1 MNGSKISAI
10 SYYLPE
16 KTINNHDFASI
27 FPEWDAEQ
35 IEKKIGIVERHIAA
49 DDETA
54 TDMAVKAA
62 EKLFACYDRSKI
74 DFVLFCTQSP
84 DYKLPTSSCIIQ
96 SRLKLRTDIGTL
108 DFNLGCSGYVYGL
121 SQAKGLIASG
131 AAKSVLLLTAETYS
145 KYIHPDDKGN
155 RTIFGDAAT
164 ATVIEPSDGQKI
176 GEFVFGTDGSGADKL
191 MIKEGGAKTPFADAA
206 HSEAWLYMDGPEI
219 FNFTIATVPPMFK
232 ATLEKNGQTVESI
245 DYVVFHQ
252 ANAFMLNFL
261 RKSCSVPKEKFYVNM
276 RHTGNT
282 VSNTIPIAL
291 ADCLEQGLI
300 KNGNRVA
307 LIGFGVGL
315 SWAGTVIEIN
325 QEGIK

>member
-1 MNGSKISAI
+1 MQNCKISKI

-16 KTINNHDFASI
+16 KTISNQDFEKI

-35 IEKKIGIVERHIAA
+35 IEKKVGIVQRHIAA
-49 DDETA
+49 EDETA
-54 TDMAVKAA
+54 ADMAVKAA
-62 EKLFACYDRSKI
+62 EKLFENYDRSKV

-84 DYKLPTSSCIIQ
+84 DYKLPTSACMIQ
-96 SRLKLRTDIGTL
+96 DRLKLRTGIGAL

-121 SQAKGLIASG
+121 SLAKGLIASG
-131 AAKSVLLLTAETYS
+131 AAQNVLLLTAETYS
-145 KYIHPDDKGN
+145 KYMHAEDKVN

-164 ATVIEPSDGQKI
+164 ATIIDASDTDKL

-191 MIKEGGAKTPFADAA
+191 IVAEGGAKTPFTAA
-206 HSEAWLYMDGPEI
+206 NCAGAWISMDGPEI

-232 ATLEKNGQTVESI
+232 AVLEKNSATLESV
-245 DYVVFHQ
+245 DYVIFHQ

-261 RKSCSVPKEKFYVNM
+261 RKTSGIPKEKFYVNM
-276 RHTGNT
+276 RDTGNT

-291 ADCLEQGLI
+291 ADCLSEGLI
-300 KNGNRVA
+300 KRGDRVA
-307 LIGFGVGL
+307 LVGFGVGL

-325 QEGIK
+325 